1 MGKEIVLGRRESRI
15 LLDVLEKNDILS
27 VINES
32 NGNIIYSN
40 PFNLLRYAFDRIGLN
55 EDNTVNIYMRDLLR
69 LWKLAGIYAGIV
81 FIAFAL

>member
-32 NGNIIYSN
+32 NGNRIYSN